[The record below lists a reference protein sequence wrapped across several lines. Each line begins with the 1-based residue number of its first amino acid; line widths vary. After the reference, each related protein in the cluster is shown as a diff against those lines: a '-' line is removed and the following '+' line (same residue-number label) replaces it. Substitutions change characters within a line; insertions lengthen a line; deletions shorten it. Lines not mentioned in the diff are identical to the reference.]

1 MARQASVADR
11 LEQRSALPEPTPPPR
26 RRRRSPF
33 WTKALVA
40 VGAILMVTSTG
51 TYAAGKYAGARYENQ
66 AQRADLL
73 GDSVKGT
80 AREAPAKVDG
90 PLTFLVVGSDSREG
104 ENANAHTADG
114 VYGSKGE
121 RSDTIIMIYIPKSM
135 DRAFVIS
142 IPRDT
147 YTPIANKT
155 GDGFRGRDKINAS
168 YANGGAASLVKT
180 VNNLTGMKVDYPV
193 IVDFSAVR
201 KITELVGGVDVIVD
215 KTAVDGYRFMAPGTK
230 YPTTRCYDEFHNKY
244 ARCLT
249 FNKGPLHL
257 DGELAEY
264 YVRQRKGLPGGDL
277 DRAKRQQQFMR
288 ALMSK
293 VSNSSMLTDFG
304 KFDALLST
312 VMKSLKVDQRMPVKE
327 LAFQLKSLRTSDLV
341 FLTLPVACCENKPG
355 SGSVVV
361 PQEAAIKE
369 LFTALQNDTIDQ
381 WMLKN
386 RPNDVSH
393 GA

>member
-1 MARQASVADR
+1 
-11 LEQRSALPEPTPPPR
+11 
-26 RRRRSPF
+26 
-33 WTKALVA
+33 
-40 VGAILMVTSTG
+40 MVVSIG

-66 AQRADLL
+66 AERADLL
-73 GDSVKGT
+73 GDSVKP
-80 AREAPAKVDG
+80 AQRNAPAKVDG
-90 PLTFLVVGSDSREG
+90 PLTFLLVGSDSRAG
-104 ENANAHTADG
+104 ANANANTADG
-114 VYGSKGE
+114 VYGSTGE
-121 RSDTIIMIYIPKSM
+121 RSDTIILLYIPKSM

-147 YTPIANKT
+147 YTPIAHKT
-155 GDGFRGRDKINAS
+155 GSGFSGRDKINSAF
-168 YANGGAASLVKT
+168 ANGGAASLVKT
-180 VNNLTGMKVDYPV
+180 VNNLTGMKIDYPV
-193 IVDFSAVR
+193 IIDFSAIR

-230 YPTTRCYDEFHNKY
+230 YPTTKCYDEFHNKQ

-249 FNKGPLHL
+249 FKKGPLHL

-288 ALMSK
+288 ALMGK
-293 VSNSSMLTDFG
+293 VAGSSMLTDLT
-304 KFDALLST
+304 KFDQLLVT
-312 VMKSLKVDQRMPVKE
+312 VMKSLKVDQSMPVQA

-341 FLTLPVACCENKPG
+341 FLTLPVVCCENKPR

-361 PQEAAIKE
+361 PQDAAIKE
-369 LFTALQNDTIDQ
+369 LFSALQGGTIDQ

-386 RPNDVSH
+386 KPNDVSH